1 MDDIEIQIRDYISE
15 NFVLGQDEQG
25 FSDNDSF
32 LDSGLID
39 STGILELIAFV
50 EETFDIEILDEE
62 MVPENLDSISN
73 VSNFIRSKK
82 S

>member
-1 MDDIEIQIRDYISE
+1 MDDIESQIRDYIRE

-25 FSDNDSF
+25 FSEHDSF

-50 EETFDIEILDEE
+50 EESFDIEILDEE

-73 VSNFIRSKK
+73 VANFIRSKK
-82 S
+82 P